1 MNIISG
7 STNNI
12 FYTKAVNFDDRVSID
27 TETGLANLMVNG
39 DAEFGSNYNLLAGG
53 VSRTGS
59 YDGSYCFVDNGYRGY
74 TGAVFIPVNTSD
86 TYLLSAYFKSMGT
99 PQSAGYAGLACF
111 DEDLNFIDLRNN
123 GDSGNT
129 TLAVAVNNGDTS
141 ITLTDASG
149 WQGTGAQY
157 YFKNILFYPANHP
170 KYYTPWGYTR
180 FGFGHPTYPDIYYGT
195 RNGNVLSLS
204 TDGVNNNMTWSFG
217 TLPAGTPVSNGLA
230 GGTYGYYLSCG
241 AAFPTTWTKYSVT
254 LTGEGKSSGC
264 GYNVFRYGTKY
275 VTWMALTNYG
285 QAATTSLFYDNVVFA
300 NMTNKSQ
307 TYAFNKQMSRAKLGT
322 AFAQNFNELGIS

>member
-1 MNIISG
+1 MNIVSG

-12 FYTKAVNFDDRVSID
+12 FYTRAVNFDDRVFID
-27 TETGLANLMVNG
+27 PETGYANLMVNG
-39 DAEFGSNYNLLAGG
+39 DAEFGTNYNLSAGG

-59 YDGSYCFVDNGYRGY
+59 YDGSYCFYDNGYRGY
-74 TGAVFIPVNTSD
+74 LGSVYIPVNTGD

-129 TLAVAVNNGDTS
+129 TLASPVNNGDTT

-149 WQGTGAQY
+149 WQATGATY
-157 YFKNILFYPANHP
+157 YFKNILFFPANHP
-170 KYYTPWGYTR
+170 KYYVPWQYTR

-195 RNGNVLSLS
+195 RTGNTLYLS

-217 TLPAGTPVSNGLA
+217 SLPAGTPVSNGLA

-241 AAFPTTWTKYSVT
+241 GSFPTTWTKYSVT

-275 VTWMALTNYG
+275 VTWMVLANYG
-285 QAATTSLFYDNVVFA
+285 QAGTAQLFYDNVVFA
-300 NMTNKSQ
+300 NMTNRSQ
-307 TYAFNKQMSRAKLGT
+307 TYAYTKHMSRAKLGT
-322 AFAQNFNELGIS
+322 LFTQNFNELGIS

>member
-27 TETGLANLMVNG
+27 PETGLANLMVNG

-59 YDGSYCFVDNGYRGY
+59 YDGSYCFYDIGNAGYLGSVY
-74 TGAVFIPVNTSD
+74 IPVNTGD
-86 TYLLSAYFKSMGT
+86 TYLLSYYVKSVGSVLSRMYT
-99 PQSAGYAGLACF
+99 GLQCF
-111 DEDLNFIDLRNN
+111 DEDLNFIDLRNCGGN
-123 GDSGNT
+123 GNT
-129 TLAVAVNNGDTS
+129 TLASPLNNGDTT

-149 WQGTGAQY
+149 WQATGAAY
-157 YFKNILFYPANHP
+157 YYKNVLFFPANDP
-170 KYYTPWGYTR
+170 KYYTPWAYTR
-180 FGFGHPTYPDIYYGT
+180 FGYGNPTIYFGT
-195 RNGNVLSLS
+195 RSGNTLYLS
-204 TDGVNNNMTWSFG
+204 TDGVNNNLTWSYG
-217 TLPAGTPVSNGLA
+217 SLPAGTPVSNGVA
-230 GGTYGYYLSCG
+230 GGTYGYYLNCYTEI
-241 AAFPTTWTKYSVT
+241 PNVWTKYSLT
-254 LTGEGKSSGC
+254 LTGEGLTSGC

-275 VTWMALTNYG
+275 VTWMSLSNYG
-285 QAATTSLFYDNVVFA
+285 QAATSIVYYDNVVFA
-300 NMTNKSQ
+300 NMTNRSQ

>member
-1 MNIISG
+1 MNIVSG

-12 FYTKAVNFDDRVSID
+12 FYTRAVNFDDRVSID
-27 TETGLANLMVNG
+27 PETGYANLMVNG
-39 DAEFGSNYNLLAGG
+39 NAEFGSNYNLSAGG

-59 YDGSYCFVDNGYRGY
+59 YDGSYCFYDNGYRGY
-74 TGAVFIPVNTSD
+74 LGSVYIPVNTGD

-129 TLAVAVNNGDTS
+129 TLASPVNNGDTT

-149 WQGTGAQY
+149 WQATGAQY
-157 YFKNILFYPANHP
+157 YFKNILFFPANHP
-170 KYYTPWGYTR
+170 KYYIPWQYTR

-195 RNGNVLSLS
+195 RTGNTLYLS

-217 TLPAGTPVSNGLA
+217 SLPAGTPVSNGLA

-241 AAFPTTWTKYSVT
+241 GSFPTTWTKYSVT

-264 GYNVFRYGTKY
+264 GYNVFRYGTKF
-275 VTWMALTNYG
+275 VTFMTLNNYG
-285 QAATTSLFYDNVVFA
+285 QAATSIVYYDNVVFA
-300 NMTNKSQ
+300 NMTNRSQ
-307 TYAFNKQMSRAKLGT
+307 TYAYTKHMSRAKLGT
-322 AFAQNFNELGIS
+322 VFAQNFNELGIS

>member
-27 TETGLANLMVNG
+27 PETGLANLMVNG
-39 DAEFGSNYNLLAGG
+39 DAEFGSIYNINAQG

-59 YDGSYCFVDNGYRGY
+59 YEGSYCFYDNGSRGY
-74 TGAVFIPVNTSD
+74 TGAVYIPVNTSD
-86 TYLLSAYFKSMGT
+86 TYLLSAYFKSMGN
-99 PQSAGYAGLACF
+99 PQSIGYAGLQCF

-129 TLAVAVNNGDTS
+129 TLAAAVNNGDTT

-149 WQGTGAQY
+149 WQATGAQY
-157 YFKNILFYPANHP
+157 YFKNILFFPANHP
-170 KYYTPWGYTR
+170 KYYTPWQYTR
-180 FGFGHPTYPDIYYGT
+180 FGFGHPTFPDIYYGT

-241 AAFPTTWTKYSVT
+241 GAFPTTWTKYSVT

-285 QAATTSLFYDNVVFA
+285 QAATTQLFYDNIVFA
-300 NMTNKSQ
+300 NMTNRSQ
-307 TYAFNKQMSRAKLGT
+307 TYAYTKHMSRAKLGT
-322 AFAQNFNELGIS
+322 VFAQNFNELGIS

>member
-27 TETGLANLMVNG
+27 PETGLANLMVNG

-59 YDGSYCFVDNGYRGY
+59 YDGSYCFYDIGNADYLGSVY
-74 TGAVFIPVNTSD
+74 IPVNTGD
-86 TYLLSAYFKSMGT
+86 TYLLSYYVKSVGSVLSRMYT
-99 PQSAGYAGLACF
+99 GLQCF
-111 DEDLNFIDLRNN
+111 DEDLNFIDLRNCGGN
-123 GDSGNT
+123 GNT
-129 TLAVAVNNGDTS
+129 TLASPLNNGDTT

-149 WQGTGAQY
+149 WQATGAAY
-157 YFKNILFYPANHP
+157 YYKNVLFFPANDP
-170 KYYTPWGYTR
+170 KYYTPWAYTR
-180 FGFGHPTYPDIYYGT
+180 FGYGNPTIYFGT
-195 RNGNVLSLS
+195 RSGNTLYLS
-204 TDGVNNNMTWSFG
+204 TDGVNNNLTWSYG
-217 TLPAGTPVSNGLA
+217 SLPAGTPVSNGVA
-230 GGTYGYYLSCG
+230 GGTYGYYLNCYTEI
-241 AAFPTTWTKYSVT
+241 PNVWTKYSLT
-254 LTGEGKSSGC
+254 LTGEGLTSGC

-275 VTWMALTNYG
+275 VTWMSLSNYG
-285 QAATTSLFYDNVVFA
+285 QAATSIVYYDNVVFA
-300 NMTNKSQ
+300 NLTNISQ

>member
-59 YDGSYCFVDNGYRGY
+59 YDGSYCFYDIGNAGYLGSVY
-74 TGAVFIPVNTSD
+74 IPVNTGD
-86 TYLLSAYFKSMGT
+86 TYLLSYYVKSVGSVLSRMYT
-99 PQSAGYAGLACF
+99 GLQCF
-111 DEDLNFIDLRNN
+111 DEDLNFIDLRNCGGN
-123 GDSGNT
+123 GNT
-129 TLAVAVNNGDTS
+129 TLASPLNNGDTT

-149 WQGTGAQY
+149 WQATGAAY
-157 YFKNILFYPANHP
+157 YYKNVLFFPANDP
-170 KYYTPWGYTR
+170 KYYTPWAYTR
-180 FGFGHPTYPDIYYGT
+180 FGYGNPTIYFGT
-195 RNGNVLSLS
+195 RSGNTLYLS
-204 TDGVNNNMTWSFG
+204 TDGVNNNLTWSYG
-217 TLPAGTPVSNGLA
+217 SLPAGTPVSNGVA
-230 GGTYGYYLSCG
+230 GGTYGYYLNCYTEI
-241 AAFPTTWTKYSVT
+241 PNVWTKYSLT
-254 LTGEGKSSGC
+254 FTGEGLTSGC

-275 VTWMALTNYG
+275 VTWMSLSNYG
-285 QAATTSLFYDNVVFA
+285 QAATSIVYYDNVVFA
-300 NMTNKSQ
+300 NMTNRSQ
-307 TYAFNKQMSRAKLGT
+307 TYAYNKQMSRAKLGT

>member
-27 TETGLANLMVNG
+27 PETGLANLMVNG

-99 PQSAGYAGLACF
+99 PQSAGYAGLQCF
-111 DEDLNFIDLRNN
+111 DEDFNFIDLRNN

-129 TLAVAVNNGDTS
+129 TLAAAVNNGDTS

-149 WQGTGAQY
+149 WQATGAQY

-170 KYYTPWGYTR
+170 KYYTPWG
-180 FGFGHPTYPDIYYGT
+180 
-195 RNGNVLSLS
+195 
-204 TDGVNNNMTWSFG
+204 
-217 TLPAGTPVSNGLA
+217 
-230 GGTYGYYLSCG
+230 
-241 AAFPTTWTKYSVT
+241 
-254 LTGEGKSSGC
+254 
-264 GYNVFRYGTKY
+264 
-275 VTWMALTNYG
+275 
-285 QAATTSLFYDNVVFA
+285 
-300 NMTNKSQ
+300 
-307 TYAFNKQMSRAKLGT
+307 
-322 AFAQNFNELGIS
+322 